1 MSYKIEKDLINRVAE
16 KYRKAGYKVFFTPEQ
31 EYMPFD
37 LGNYMPDLIAYKSE
51 NDGYIFEVKK
61 DKSHVS
67 IDQIKEVASSTDSHD
82 GWHFILV
89 TGDDVLPEETE
100 EVGREAVLSWN
111 QIISEK
117 KKAEKYLDLDEYEI
131 AFLIYWRAIDAMM
144 RNYASNI
151 KIPIE
156 RLPTYSL
163 INNLYSQGE
172 LSIEEFD
179 KLNRMRKFRNQL
191 AHGLQ
196 TEIKKR
202 DVEELQQLINDLLK
216 EWHSN

>member
-1 MSYKIEKDLINRVAE
+1 MSNLTEKDLIGRIAE
-16 KYRKAGYKVFFTPEQ
+16 KYKSDGFEVIIRPGK
-31 EYMPFD
+31 EYIPFD
-37 LGNYMPDLIAYKSE
+37 LGNYRPDLIAKK
-51 NDGYIFEVKK
+51 GTLGTYIVEVKK
-61 DKSHVS
+61 HKSDLS
-67 IDQIKEVASSTDSHD
+67 IDQLKEIASSTDAHE
-82 GWHFILV
+82 GWHFVLV
-89 TGDDVLPEETE
+89 TGDDVRGETE
-100 EVGREAVLSWN
+100 KISQESVFSWG

-117 KKAEKYLDLDEYEI
+117 EKAVRYLKLNEYEI
-131 AFLIYWRAIDAMM
+131 SFFIFWRILDAMM
-144 RNYASNI
+144 RNYANEEY
-151 KIPIE
+151 IPID

-163 INNLYSQGE
+163 INHLYSQGE